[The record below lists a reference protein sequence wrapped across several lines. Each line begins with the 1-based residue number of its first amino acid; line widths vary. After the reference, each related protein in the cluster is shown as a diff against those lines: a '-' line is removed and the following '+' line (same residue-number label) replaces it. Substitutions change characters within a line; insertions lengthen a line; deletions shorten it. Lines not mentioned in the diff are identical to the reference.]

1 MLDHNVP
8 TNKYD
13 VKVARHNSRSRIIV
27 AAIAGF
33 VAIAPVVLLMIFHA
47 SG

>member
-1 MLDHNVP
+1 MLDHNFP

-13 VKVARHNSRSRIIV
+13 VKVARYHSRSRITV

-33 VAIAPVVLLMIFHA
+33 VAMAPVVLLMIFHA